1 MHFNNAANH
10 NALNQVKRYKVKY
23 FDTHQS
29 TSMDFNA
36 YLLPSFHQNKSS
48 WQLDKA
54 QKRVSSNMHWLNSGK
69 IQNLSFAVKVQF
81 SFSRKTVTPDDSE
94 DQLCERG
101 TLLLSLCDYPSV
113 EKFTPQ

>member
-1 MHFNNAANH
+1 MCEQK
-10 NALNQVKRYKVKY
+10 NALTEFWKNPKFVISVKVK
-23 FDTHQS
+23 
-29 TSMDFNA
+29 
-36 YLLPSFHQNKSS
+36 
-48 WQLDKA
+48 
-54 QKRVSSNMHWLNSGK
+54 
-69 IQNLSFAVKVQF
+69 F